1 MTGPAFDHL
10 RRWAPA
16 CLAALFAGSGALH
29 LARPGIYLRLV
40 PPVLPARD
48 AIVLASGL
56 AELACAAGLL
66 THARWAGLASALLL
80 VAVFPANVVYAIDSA
95 SSPSTSPVVV
105 AAAWGRLPLQ
115 APMIWA
121 ALQARR
127 QGS

>member
-1 MTGPAFDHL
+1 MSGPAFDDL
-10 RRWAPA
+10 RRWAPT

-29 LARPGIYLRLV
+29 LARPGLYLPLV

-48 AIVLASGL
+48 GIVLASGV
-56 AELACAAGLL
+56 AEIVCAAGLL
-66 THARWAGLASALLL
+66 MHARWAGLASALLL
-80 VAVFPANVVYAIDSA
+80 VAVFPANVAYAVDSA
-95 SSPSTSPVVV
+95 SAPSTSPLVV

-115 APMIWA
+115 APLIWA